1 MQKYFNGDIMKVY
14 YECAPCFLRQAKEA
28 LDLATDD
35 QSLKMEIMEE
45 LVEVVY
51 NDFNKEAVSNVVGT
65 KIHRIIK
72 DKTLNEDP
80 YLLEK
85 RKGNEIA
92 FKFLPKIKEILK
104 EENGLET
111 YIKAA
116 IVGNIIDFGALG
128 VDFDIENGIIENMEK
143 EIALN
148 QVFELE
154 NELRSTK
161 NVLYLAD
168 NNGEIVFDKLLIEK
182 LKEYGVDVTVA
193 LKEKPILND
202 AGIEDAIQ
210 IGLDEVAELVST
222 GTDSIGILYADIS
235 EEFKE
240 IFKESDMVIS
250 KGLGNYEGLTAM
262 ELGNKPVFCLLN
274 AKCNPIAKDIGVNL
288 GDNVVLKL

>member
-1 MQKYFNGDIMKVY
+1 MKVY

-28 LDLATDD
+28 LDLATDN

-45 LVEVVY
+45 LVGVVY
-51 NDFNKEAVSNVVGT
+51 NDFHKGAVSNVVGT
-65 KIHRIIK
+65 RIHRIIK
-72 DKTLNEDP
+72 DRTGNEDP

-92 FKFLPKIKEILK
+92 LKFLPKIKKIL
-104 EENGLET
+104 NGRDGLET

-116 IVGNIIDFGALG
+116 ITGNLIDFGALG
-128 VDFDIENGIIENMEK
+128 VNFDVEKAICKNMEK

-148 QVFELE
+148 QIDELE
-154 NELRSTK
+154 NELKSAK

-168 NNGEIVFDKLLIEK
+168 NSGEIVFDKLLIEK
-182 LKEYGVDVTVA
+182 LKDYDVDVTVA

-202 AGIEDAIQ
+202 ACIEDAVQ
-210 IGLDEVAELVST
+210 IGLDEVAKLVST

-235 EEFKE
+235 EEFKK
-240 IFKESDMVIS
+240 IFEEADLVIS
-250 KGLGNYEGLTAM
+250 KGLGNYEGITEM
-262 ELGNKPVFCLLN
+262 ELGDKPVFCLFN
-274 AKCNPIAKDIGVNL
+274 VKCNAVAKSVGANV

>member
-1 MQKYFNGDIMKVY
+1 MKVY

-45 LVEVVY
+45 LVGVVY
-51 NDFNKEAVSNVVGT
+51 SDFNKEAVSNVVGT

-72 DKTLNEDP
+72 DKTGNEDP

-92 FKFLPKIKEILK
+92 LKFLPKIKEILK
-104 EENGLET
+104 DKNGLEN

-116 IVGNIIDFGALG
+116 IVGNLIDFGALG
-128 VDFDIENGIIENMEK
+128 VGFDIENGIIESMEK

-148 QVFELE
+148 QVQELE
-154 NELRSTK
+154 NELQSAK

-182 LKEYGVDVTVA
+182 LKEYDVEVIVA
-193 LKEKPILND
+193 FKEKPILND
-202 AGIEDAIQ
+202 ACMEDAVQ
-210 IGLDEVAELVST
+210 IGLDNIASLVST
-222 GTDSIGILYADIS
+222 GTDSIGILYADMS
-235 EEFKE
+235 DEFKQ
-240 IFKESDMVIS
+240 IFKNADLVIS

-274 AKCNPIAKDIGVNL
+274 AKCNPIAKDIGVDL